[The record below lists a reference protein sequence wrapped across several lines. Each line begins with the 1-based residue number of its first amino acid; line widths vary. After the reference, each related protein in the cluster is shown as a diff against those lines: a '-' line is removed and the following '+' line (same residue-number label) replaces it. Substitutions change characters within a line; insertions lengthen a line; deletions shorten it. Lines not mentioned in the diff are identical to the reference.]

1 MTIAI
6 PSIRNGKGDSIGFM
20 PILSLFLTVINYPL
34 NAVDFRLW

>member
-20 PILSLFLTVINYPL
+20 PILSLFLTLITL
-34 NAVDFRLW
+34 